1 MGSGVFLLFKF
12 LFEIS
17 PNNSAIEILA
27 ALSGSI
33 ITVMITMLLLRR
45 QGTFEKTQDT
55 AAMNKTAILERKP
68 ELFGDFISYHV
79 KCAADGKMEIEGL
92 AALEE
97 RAPTISRLT
106 TRIRLKGRDHDLGK
120 KYAASSCNWRRM
132 G

>member
-1 MGSGVFLLFKF
+1 
-12 LFEIS
+12 
-17 PNNSAIEILA
+17 
-27 ALSGSI
+27 
-33 ITVMITMLLLRR
+33 MITMLLLRR
-45 QGTFEKTQDT
+45 QGTFEKAQDT
-55 AAMNKTAILERKP
+55 AATNKTAILERKP
-68 ELFGDFISYHV
+68 EPFGDFISYHV
-79 KCAADGKMEIEGL
+79 KCAVDGKMEIEGL